1 MPGHHDAANEYTS
14 LEEAEI
20 AAFFA
25 IEQGLP
31 GSNFNFSFSNFII
44 FLKFLS

>member
-31 GSNFNFSFSNFII
+31 GDKYRDSSRFNSKKNLNF
-44 FLKFLS
+44 